1 MLFSC
6 CFYRSDDK
14 RSFVSLSWFQKVR
27 RSNPGADPVEAD
39 SQSWWRKSCNSVR
52 RVGELSEFI
61 VTDVGSCCSGPK
73 WKYFIRRFKAD
84 GKTIYSSR
92 PSRFQYDPPS
102 YELNFDD
109 GIRQAEDQ
117 QFQGLSLSTVKLEE
131 FTGARNSRRA
141 VKDIQN
147 HQVIEPCMS

>member
-1 MLFSC
+1 M
-6 CFYRSDDK
+6 
-14 RSFVSLSWFQKVR
+14 
-27 RSNPGADPVEAD
+27 
-39 SQSWWRKSCNSVR
+39 
-52 RVGELSEFI
+52 SEFI